1 MNRISLIKL
10 FTATA
15 AALALAA
22 TPALAQD
29 PTSQGYAPYGNIPN
43 EVCAEGTTLVG
54 GDDVGGISD
63 SPAVVAPDGGAGG
76 LECAEVLGETG
87 EGGGTPISDPGGDSP
102 GDIAGDSGSGSDDP
116 VEAAASATASD
127 PADPPAAEPAA
138 ARPVDSLPF
147 TGADVTLLGAMG
159 VGLFLLGLGLSLLTH
174 RRSRL
179 SL

>member
-1 MNRISLIKL
+1 MNRSSFIKL

-15 AALALAA
+15 AVLSLAA

-29 PTSQGYAPYGNIPN
+29 PLSQGYGGSGDFPN
-43 EVCAEGTTLVG
+43 EVCPEGTVPVG
-54 GDDVGGISD
+54 GNDIGISD
-63 SPAVVAPDGGAGG
+63 SPAGIAPDGGAGG
-76 LECAEVLGETG
+76 LECAEVLGVTD
-87 EGGGTPISDPGGDSP
+87 EGGDTPISDPRDP
-102 GDIAGDSGSGSDDP
+102 AGDPRDPVGDSDDP
-116 VEAAASATASD
+116 VETASATASD
-127 PADPPAAEPAA
+127 PVDPPAAEPAA

-159 VGLFLLGLGLSLLTH
+159 GGLFLLGLGLSLLTH

>member
-1 MNRISLIKL
+1 MNRSSLIKL

-29 PTSQGYAPYGNIPN
+29 PLSQGYAG
-43 EVCAEGTTLVG
+43 E
-54 GDDVGGISD
+54 SD
-63 SPAVVAPDGGAGG
+63 LSN
-76 LECAEVLGETG
+76 EVLGDTV
-87 EGGGTPISDPGGDSP
+87 EGGNTPTSDPGEDPGDDP
-102 GDIAGDSGSGSDDP
+102 GSDPSDIAGDADSGSDDP
-116 VEAAASATASD
+116 VETGSIAAVD

-138 ARPVDSLPF
+138 VRPVDSLPF
-147 TGADVTLLGAMG
+147 TGADVALVGAMG
-159 VGLFLLGLGLSLLTH
+159 VALFLLGLGLSLLTH

>member
-15 AALALAA
+15 AVLSLAA

-29 PTSQGYAPYGNIPN
+29 PLSQGYALPEGDISN
-43 EVCAEGTTLVG
+43 EVCPEGTVPVG
-54 GDDVGGISD
+54 GNDIGISD
-63 SPAVVAPDGGAGG
+63 SPVVVAPDGGAGG
-76 LECAEVLGETG
+76 LECAEVLGVTD
-87 EGGGTPISDPGGDSP
+87 EGGDTPISDPRDP
-102 GDIAGDSGSGSDDP
+102 AGDPRDPVGDSDDP
-116 VEAAASATASD
+116 VETASATASD
-127 PADPPAAEPAA
+127 PVDPPAAEPAA

-159 VGLFLLGLGLSLLTH
+159 GGLFLLGLGLSLLTH

>member
-1 MNRISLIKL
+1 MNRSSFIKL

-15 AALALAA
+15 AVLSLAA

-29 PTSQGYAPYGNIPN
+29 PLSQGYGGDGDNPN
-43 EVCAEGTTLVG
+43 EVCPEGTAPVG
-54 GDDVGGISD
+54 GNDIGISD
-63 SPAVVAPDGGAGG
+63 SPGVAPDGGAGG
-76 LECAEVLGETG
+76 LECADVLGDTVEGGDTPSG
-87 EGGGTPISDPGGDSP
+87 EGGNTPISDP

-116 VEAAASATASD
+116 VETASATASD

>member
-1 MNRISLIKL
+1 VIEPERLGPEQGRDEPMNRSSLIKL

-29 PTSQGYAPYGNIPN
+29 PLSQGYAG
-43 EVCAEGTTLVG
+43 E
-54 GDDVGGISD
+54 SD
-63 SPAVVAPDGGAGG
+63 LSN
-76 LECAEVLGETG
+76 EVLGDTG
-87 EGGGTPISDPGGDSP
+87 EGGDTPISDPGDDP
-102 GDIAGDSGSGSDDP
+102 GSDPSDIAGDAGSGSDDP

-127 PADPPAAEPAA
+127 PADPAAAEPAA

>member
-1 MNRISLIKL
+1 MNRSSLIKL

-29 PTSQGYAPYGNIPN
+29 PLSQGYAG
-43 EVCAEGTTLVG
+43 E
-54 GDDVGGISD
+54 SD
-63 SPAVVAPDGGAGG
+63 LSN
-76 LECAEVLGETG
+76 EVLGDTG
-87 EGGGTPISDPGGDSP
+87 EGGNTPTSDPGDDP
-102 GDIAGDSGSGSDDP
+102 GSDPSDIADSGSDDP
-116 VEAAASATASD
+116 VETGSIAAVD

-138 ARPVDSLPF
+138 VRPVDSLPF
-147 TGADVTLLGAMG
+147 TGADVALVGAMG

>member
-15 AALALAA
+15 AVLSLPA

-29 PTSQGYAPYGNIPN
+29 PLSQGYAGERDFTN
-43 EVCAEGTTLVG
+43 EVCPEGTAPVG
-54 GDDVGGISD
+54 GNDIGISD
-63 SPAVVAPDGGAGG
+63 SPAGIAPDGGAGG
-76 LECAEVLGETG
+76 LECAEVLGVTD
-87 EGGGTPISDPGGDSP
+87 EGGDTPISDPRDP
-102 GDIAGDSGSGSDDP
+102 AGDPRDPVGDSDDP
-116 VEAAASATASD
+116 VETASATASD
-127 PADPPAAEPAA
+127 PVDPPAAEPAA

>member
-29 PTSQGYAPYGNIPN
+29 PLSQGYAG
-43 EVCAEGTTLVG
+43 E
-54 GDDVGGISD
+54 SD
-63 SPAVVAPDGGAGG
+63 LSN
-76 LECAEVLGETG
+76 EVLGDTG
-87 EGGGTPISDPGGDSP
+87 EGGNTPISDPGDDP
-102 GDIAGDSGSGSDDP
+102 GSDPSDIAGDADSGSDDP
-116 VEAAASATASD
+116 VETGSIAAVD

-138 ARPVDSLPF
+138 VRPVDSLPF
-147 TGADVTLLGAMG
+147 TGADVALVGAMG

>member
-29 PTSQGYAPYGNIPN
+29 PLSQGYAGERDLAN
-43 EVCAEGTTLVG
+43 
-54 GDDVGGISD
+54 
-63 SPAVVAPDGGAGG
+63 
-76 LECAEVLGETG
+76 EVLGDSG
-87 EGGGTPISDPGGDSP
+87 EGGNTPVGDSGEVLGDSAEGGNTPVGDP
-102 GDIAGDSGSGSDDP
+102 GDIAGGSAGGSDDP
-116 VEAAASATASD
+116 VETGSSAAVD
-127 PADPPAAEPAA
+127 PADPLAAEPAA

-147 TGADVTLLGAMG
+147 TGADVALVGAMG
-159 VGLFLLGLGLSLLTH
+159 IALFLLGLGLSLLTH

>member
-29 PTSQGYAPYGNIPN
+29 PLSQGYAG
-43 EVCAEGTTLVG
+43 E
-54 GDDVGGISD
+54 SD
-63 SPAVVAPDGGAGG
+63 LSN
-76 LECAEVLGETG
+76 EVLGDTG
-87 EGGGTPISDPGGDSP
+87 EGGDTPISDPGDDP
-102 GDIAGDSGSGSDDP
+102 GSDPSDIAGDADSGSDDP
-116 VEAAASATASD
+116 VETGSIAAVD

-138 ARPVDSLPF
+138 VRPVDSLPF

>member
-15 AALALAA
+15 AVLSLAA

-29 PTSQGYAPYGNIPN
+29 PLSQGYAGEREFTN
-43 EVCAEGTTLVG
+43 EVCPEGTAPVG
-54 GDDVGGISD
+54 GNDIGISD
-63 SPAVVAPDGGAGG
+63 SPAGIAPDGGAGG
-76 LECAEVLGETG
+76 LECAEVLGETV
-87 EGGGTPISDPGGDSP
+87 GGGNTPISDPGGT
-102 GDIAGDSGSGSDDP
+102 AGDPGETAGDPGIGSDDP
-116 VEAAASATASD
+116 VETASATGD